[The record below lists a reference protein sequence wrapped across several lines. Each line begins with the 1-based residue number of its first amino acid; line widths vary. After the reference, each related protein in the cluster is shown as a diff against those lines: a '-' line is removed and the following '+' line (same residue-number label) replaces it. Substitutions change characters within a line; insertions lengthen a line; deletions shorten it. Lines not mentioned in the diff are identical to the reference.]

1 MNSSNFIWTNHAL
14 QRLKER
20 QFNQEQAKLAFSQP
34 DRIKPGKK
42 SNTWEYI
49 KQFGKQT
56 VTLIVT
62 NNHQSEKIVISAWID
77 PPHFGTK
84 DYQQKQRYREY
95 HRSSGLKKIW
105 LIIKEQLG
113 F

>member
-1 MNSSNFIWTNHAL
+1 MQFIFTKHAL
-14 QRLKER
+14 ERLKER
-20 QFNQEQAKLAFSQP
+20 QFSQAQANLTLTSP
-34 DRIKPGKK
+34 DKIKPGKK
-42 SNTWEYI
+42 NNTWEYL
-49 KQFGKQT
+49 KKYSQKT

-62 NNHQSEKIVISAWID
+62 NNNQGEKIVVSAWID
-77 PPHFGTK
+77 PPIHGTK
-84 DYQQKQRYREY
+84 DYQQKQRYQEY